1 MQIRSFKESHG
12 FKQGIASLAFLGMKG
27 HGKGV
32 LTKT

>member
-1 MQIRSFKESHG
+1 MQNRSFKEIHR

-27 HGKGV
+27 HGKGA